1 MTRYGALTCTSGT
14 IGGFTITSS
23 SIYNNRLTLNGNGLT
38 LKHNYNNELMGTI
51 GVNNIQ
57 GSQATNGLIFDL
69 EPLGDYM
76 CWAHRRTDSQATY
89 TMVLTYYAN
98 AYGSHSRDSIAVDVS
113 KLDVYCNTDFH
124 NWLASNF
131 YFDVNSGGPSQGI
144 NLIMPGGG
152 LGVVRLNS
160 ADGSRYWDVHVKR
173 GIIIS

>member
-38 LKHNYNNELMGTI
+38 LKHSYNNELMGTI

-57 GSQATNGLIFDL
+57 GSQSTNGLVFDL

-76 CWAHRRTDSQATY
+76 CWAHRRTESQATY

-98 AYGSHSRDSIAVDVS
+98 AHESHSRDSISINAS
-113 KLDVYCNTDFH
+113 KLDVYCDADFH
-124 NWLASNF
+124 NWTTRNF
-131 YFDVNSGGPSQGI
+131 WFDPNSGGASGGKT
-144 NLIMPGGG
+144 LITDGGG
-152 LGVVRLNS
+152 LGTVRLS
-160 ADGSRYWDVHVKR
+160 APDGRYWDVRVKN
-173 GIIIS
+173 GVII